1 MKTRKKA
8 IIATAM
14 IASGIGMLS
23 AAAPLYAA
31 SDTITG
37 CLSRSG
43 GLTKLKQGE
52 RPKGK
57 KCCRGSTEVT
67 LRLGDG
73 ETLRAA
79 AEAGPIRN
87 VYLEMER
94 NTELV
99 VASFGPFEILAQCW
113 QSEMGDMWIGLWA
126 LADEEFTASRDGQMA
141 PVREFGSLV
150 RQTGADMDGWS
161 FVRSEDNGSAV
172 SRDGHIVNLGD
183 SADGY
188 RRAKSPGSRA
198 G

>member
-1 MKTRKKA
+1 
-8 IIATAM
+8 
-14 IASGIGMLS
+14 
-23 AAAPLYAA
+23 
-31 SDTITG
+31 
-37 CLSRSG
+37 
-43 GLTKLKQGE
+43 
-52 RPKGK
+52 
-57 KCCRGSTEVT
+57 VT

-141 PVREFGSLV
+141 PVRELGRLV

-183 SADGY
+183 SPDGY
-188 RRAKSPGSRA
+188 RVEGHDCVISQQITFSGPPDATIEMSHDEPLPVPPPTSEDFDYWKAKRFLRSPAS
-198 G
+198 